1 MIMPIVTINGSR
13 LGDDQTSAL
22 AMAVAHM
29 LEDLLDNAAFRERC
43 KGEAQNLRFDL
54 GSVLAM
60 MKPSLDA

>member
-29 LEDLLDNAAFRERC
+29 LEDLLDNRVFRARC
-43 KGEAQNLRFDL
+43 KGQAENLKFDL
-54 GSVLAM
+54 SSVLAM